1 MNQDKEGFCRQ
12 TISLDSRT
20 ARLQHEE
27 FESVPLFDATRRFSC
42 IFLSTS
48 TKDAARLNRH
58 LSAAGIRVYLA
69 HDTREAETLLAITSA
84 RILLIDIDRT
94 IEPWLEIL
102 QILGASYPGMP
113 KVVLTA
119 RHESAWSLILP
130 RLALD
135 VVPKPAHLGDL
146 LGSLESAHSI
156 EEDLSNPERAKE
168 NIRRVLARIRS
179 ASPAPTSREIHPN
192 IERTNIST
200 PHSFWRSIRARLS
213 AMMDRVT
220 HVWWKLVCHR
230 TRKQDSHA

>member
-130 RLALD
+130 QFALD
-135 VVPKPAHLGDL
+135 VVPKPVHLGDL
-146 LGSLESAHSI
+146 LGALECTHSV
-156 EEDLSNPERAKE
+156 EEEIDDPERAKE
-168 NIRRVLARIRS
+168 RISRVLATIRS
-179 ASPAPTSREIHPN
+179 ASQEQTSKQLRPDT
-192 IERTNIST
+192 ERTTVST
-200 PHSFWRSIRARLS
+200 PLRIWRSSRVRLS
-213 AMMDRVT
+213 G
-220 HVWWKLVCHR
+220 
-230 TRKQDSHA
+230 